1 MSQKDQLHNNNKTT
15 SEHRLPVSGF
25 DNSSNAFQQ
34 AHHAVIIQRA
44 MSAPGSLSPH
54 DVLQLQR
61 SIGNQAVAGLLMA
74 ATRGIQSGPI
84 QMKAVDDE
92 KDIQLKSDPLNKTPQ
107 AENSLLPKNTNNT
120 GMPED
125 IQAKMESALNTG
137 FSDVRVHPNSQK
149 ATDLG
154 ALAYTRG
161 NDIYFAPGKYEPG
174 SRAE

>member
-1 MSQKDQLHNNNKTT
+1 
-15 SEHRLPVSGF
+15 
-25 DNSSNAFQQ
+25 
-34 AHHAVIIQRA
+34 
-44 MSAPGSLSPH
+44 
-54 DVLQLQR
+54 
-61 SIGNQAVAGLLMA
+61 MA

-137 FSDVRVHPNSQK
+137 FSEVRVHPNSQK